1 MAQKPGLIVI
11 CGATATGK
19 SAFALELAQQLDT
32 VILSADSRQV
42 YRGFDIGTAKP
53 TIAEQQH
60 IPHYLIDI
68 CDPRDT
74 LTLGDYQTQAQHLI
88 AQLHAQGKTPL
99 LVGGTGLYLKS
110 IVRGLQMP
118 RVPPQPELRQQ
129 LTHLGQVHCYALLRQ
144 VDPAAI
150 DRIHPNDAVRT
161 LRALEVFYTTGQ
173 PLSAQQGEQ
182 PPTYP
187 ILQIGLTWERSILH
201 TRIAQRT
208 QAMIEAGFVTEV
220 AQLGA
225 SYGWDLPL
233 LGTLGYAEIGR
244 YLRGEI
250 PLAEAI
256 SLTVQHTRQFA
267 KRQETWFRAVP
278 DLKWIDLDRSQTP
291 AATHALIQQIIQDFY
306 TA

>member
-208 QAMIEAGFVTEV
+208 QAMIEAGFITEV

-250 PLAEAI
+250 PLAEAMT
-256 SLTVQHTRQFA
+256 LTVQHTRQFA

-278 DLKWIDLDRSQTP
+278 DLKWINLDRSQTP